1 MSYLYVN
8 EDGVV
13 VSIEENRCT
22 AKYKD
27 GMIKYMPIEALEG
40 IVIMGRSQL
49 TTYCMEQCLERGI
62 NVSFFS
68 KSGRYF
74 GRLHSTGHVKT
85 DRQRRQ
91 CELYDSQFAIDLSKR
106 IISAKLKNQEVV
118 LRRYERSKNINLK
131 DIHNMMSICRNK
143 IENCDSVYE
152 IMGYEGQGAK
162 YYFDGLSQCIKEDFA
177 FHGRSRRPPLDEFNS
192 MIGLG
197 YSVLMNEIYEK
208 IEEKGLNP
216 YFGFMHRD
224 AEKHPTLASDLMEE
238 WRAVIVDATVMSI
251 INGNEI
257 TKEEFIH
264 NVDEPGCYLNRKG
277 VGILIKKLE
286 KKFQT
291 DVKYLIYIDYSVDFR
306 HAMLLQVNQLVKA
319 MENEDSVRLYQIK
332 GKGNVTTWGKN
343 ENYNV
348 DEVIIL

>member
-13 VSIEENRCT
+13 VSIEGNRCI

-68 KSGRYF
+68 KGGRYF

-85 DRQRRQ
+85 ERQRCQ
-91 CELYDSQFAIDLSKR
+91 CELYDSQFAIDLAKR

-118 LRRYERSKNINLK
+118 LRRYERSRNINLK
-131 DIHNMMSICRNK
+131 DIHNMISICRNK
-143 IENCDSVYE
+143 IENCNSVYE

-162 YYFDGLSQCIKEDFA
+162 YYFDGLSKCIKEDFA

-197 YSVLMNEIYEK
+197 YSVLMNEIYGK

-216 YFGFMHRD
+216 YFGFIHRD

-257 TKEEFIH
+257 TKEEFTH

-291 DVKYLIYIDYSVDFR
+291 DVKYLNYIDYSVDFR

-319 MENEDSVRLYQIK
+319 MESEDASLYYPIQIR
-332 GKGNVTTWGKN
+332 
-343 ENYNV
+343 
-348 DEVIIL
+348 

>member
-13 VSIEENRCT
+13 VSIEGNRCI

-68 KSGRYF
+68 KGGRYF

-143 IENCDSVYE
+143 IETCNSIYE

-162 YYFDGLSQCIKEDFA
+162 YYFDGLSKCVKEDFV
-177 FHGRSRRPPLDEFNS
+177 FQGRSRRPPLDEFNS
-192 MIGLG
+192 MI
-197 YSVLMNEIYEK
+197 
-208 IEEKGLNP
+208 
-216 YFGFMHRD
+216 
-224 AEKHPTLASDLMEE
+224 
-238 WRAVIVDATVMSI
+238 
-251 INGNEI
+251 
-257 TKEEFIH
+257 
-264 NVDEPGCYLNRKG
+264 
-277 VGILIKKLE
+277 
-286 KKFQT
+286 
-291 DVKYLIYIDYSVDFR
+291 IYIKF
-306 HAMLLQVNQLVKA
+306 
-319 MENEDSVRLYQIK
+319 
-332 GKGNVTTWGKN
+332 
-343 ENYNV
+343 
-348 DEVIIL
+348 IIQTN

>member
-1 MSYLYVN
+1 M
-8 EDGVV
+8 
-13 VSIEENRCT
+13 
-22 AKYKD
+22 
-27 GMIKYMPIEALEG
+27 
-40 IVIMGRSQL
+40 
-49 TTYCMEQCLERGI
+49 
-62 NVSFFS
+62 
-68 KSGRYF
+68 
-74 GRLHSTGHVKT
+74 
-85 DRQRRQ
+85 
-91 CELYDSQFAIDLSKR
+91 YDSQFAIDLSKR

-162 YYFDGLSQCIKEDFA
+162 YYFDGLSKCIKEDFV

-197 YSVLMNEIYEK
+197 YSVLMNEIYGK

-264 NVDEPGCYLNRKG
+264 NVDEPGCYLSRKG

-291 DVKYLIYIDYSVDFR
+291 DVKYLSYIDYSVDFR
-306 HAMLLQVNQLVKA
+306 HAMMLQVNQLVKA
-319 MENEDSVRLYQIK
+319 MENEDASLYYPIQIR
-332 GKGNVTTWGKN
+332 
-343 ENYNV
+343 
-348 DEVIIL
+348 

>member
-13 VSIEENRCT
+13 VSIEGNRCI

-68 KSGRYF
+68 KGGRYF

-131 DIHNMMSICRNK
+131 DIHNMTSICRNK

-197 YSVLMNEIYEK
+197 YSVLMNEIYGK

-238 WRAVIVDATVMSI
+238 WRAVIIDATVMSI

-264 NVDEPGCYLNRKG
+264 NIDEPGCYLNRKG

-291 DVKYLIYIDYSVDFR
+291 DVNYLSYIDYSVDFR

-319 MENEDSVRLYQIK
+319 MESEDASLYYPIQIR
-332 GKGNVTTWGKN
+332 
-343 ENYNV
+343 
-348 DEVIIL
+348 

>member
-8 EDGVV
+8 DDGVV
-13 VSIEENRCT
+13 VSIEGNRCV

-27 GMIKYMPIEALEG
+27 GMKQYLPIESLEG

-49 TTYCMEQCLERGI
+49 TTYCMEQCLMQGI

-68 KSGRYF
+68 KGGRYF

-85 DRQRRQ
+85 ERQRMQ
-91 CELYDSQFAIDLSKR
+91 CALYDTDFALQLSKR
-106 IISAKLKNQEVV
+106 IISAKIKNQEVV
-118 LRRYERSKNINLK
+118 LRRYERSSNVALK
-131 DIHNMMSICRNK
+131 DIHNMMSICRSK
-143 IENCDSVYE
+143 LDNCESVYE
-152 IMGYEGQGAK
+152 IMGYEGQSAK
-162 YYFDGLSQCIKEDFA
+162 YYFDGLSKCIKDEFV

-197 YSVLMNEIYEK
+197 YSVLMNEIYGK

-224 AEKHPTLASDLMEE
+224 AENHPTLASDLMEE

-257 TKEEFIH
+257 SKDEFD
-264 NVDEPGCYLNRKG
+264 NNLDEPGCYLNKKG

-286 KKFQT
+286 RKLQT
-291 DVKYLIYIDYSVDFR
+291 DVRYLDYIDYPVDFR

-319 MENEDSVRLYQIK
+319 MENEDASMYHP
-332 GKGNVTTWGKN
+332 
-343 ENYNV
+343 
-348 DEVIIL
+348 ILIR

>member
-13 VSIEENRCT
+13 VSIEGNRCI

-68 KSGRYF
+68 KGGRYF

-118 LRRYERSKNINLK
+118 LRRY
-131 DIHNMMSICRNK
+131 
-143 IENCDSVYE
+143 
-152 IMGYEGQGAK
+152 GAR
-162 YYFDGLSQCIKEDFA
+162 I
-177 FHGRSRRPPLDEFNS
+177 
-192 MIGLG
+192 
-197 YSVLMNEIYEK
+197 
-208 IEEKGLNP
+208 
-216 YFGFMHRD
+216 
-224 AEKHPTLASDLMEE
+224 
-238 WRAVIVDATVMSI
+238 
-251 INGNEI
+251 
-257 TKEEFIH
+257 
-264 NVDEPGCYLNRKG
+264 
-277 VGILIKKLE
+277 
-286 KKFQT
+286 
-291 DVKYLIYIDYSVDFR
+291 
-306 HAMLLQVNQLVKA
+306 
-319 MENEDSVRLYQIK
+319 
-332 GKGNVTTWGKN
+332 
-343 ENYNV
+343 
-348 DEVIIL
+348 

>member
-13 VSIEENRCT
+13 VSIEGNRCI

-68 KSGRYF
+68 KGGRYF

-143 IENCDSVYE
+143 IETCNSIYE

-162 YYFDGLSQCIKEDFA
+162 YYFDGLSKCVKEDFV
-177 FHGRSRRPPLDEFNS
+177 FQGRSRRPPLDEFNS

-197 YSVLMNEIYEK
+197 YSVLMNEIYGK
-208 IEEKGLNP
+208 IEAKGLNP

-257 TKEEFIH
+257 TKEEFTH
-264 NVDEPGCYLNRKG
+264 NVDEPGCYLTKDGLRLYLN
-277 VGILIKKLE
+277 KLE
-286 KKFQT
+286 RKFQT
-291 DVKYLIYIDYSVDFR
+291 EVRDLKYIDYAVSFR
-306 HAMLLQVNQLVKA
+306 RGIFIQMERLAKA
-319 MENEDSVRLYQIK
+319 IEEGDASIY
-332 GKGNVTTWGKN
+332 
-343 ENYNV
+343 EP
-348 DEVIIL
+348 IIIR

>member
-13 VSIEENRCT
+13 VSIEGNRCI

-68 KSGRYF
+68 KGGRYF

-85 DRQRRQ
+85 DRHRRQ

-143 IENCDSVYE
+143 IETCNSIYE

-162 YYFDGLSQCIKEDFA
+162 YYFDGLSKCINEEFV

-197 YSVLMNEIYEK
+197 YSVLMNEIYGK

-216 YFGFMHRD
+216 YFGFIHRD

-238 WRAVIVDATVMSI
+238 WRAVLVDATVMGI

-257 TKEEFIH
+257 SKDDFVK
-264 NVDEPGCYLNRKG
+264 NLDEPGCYLNKNG

-291 DVKYLIYIDYSVDFR
+291 DVKYLDYVDYPVSFR
-306 HAMLLQVNQLVKA
+306 HAMMLQMNQLVKA
-319 MENEDSVRLYQIK
+319 IESEDATQYLPIQIR
-332 GKGNVTTWGKN
+332 
-343 ENYNV
+343 
-348 DEVIIL
+348 

>member
-13 VSIEENRCT
+13 VSIEGNRCI

-27 GMIKYMPIEALEG
+27 GMIKYMPIEALDG

-68 KSGRYF
+68 KGGRYF
-74 GRLHSTGHVKT
+74 GRIHSTGHVKT

-197 YSVLMNEIYEK
+197 YSVLMNEIYGK

-277 VGILIKKLE
+277 
-286 KKFQT
+286 F
-291 DVKYLIYIDYSVDFR
+291 
-306 HAMLLQVNQLVKA
+306 
-319 MENEDSVRLYQIK
+319 
-332 GKGNVTTWGKN
+332 
-343 ENYNV
+343 
-348 DEVIIL
+348 

>member
-13 VSIEENRCT
+13 VSIEGNRCI

-68 KSGRYF
+68 KGGRYF

-131 DIHNMMSICRNK
+131 DIHN
-143 IENCDSVYE
+143 
-152 IMGYEGQGAK
+152 
-162 YYFDGLSQCIKEDFA
+162 FDGLSKCVKEDFV
-177 FHGRSRRPPLDEFNS
+177 FQGRSRRPPLDEFNS

-197 YSVLMNEIYEK
+197 YSVLMNEIYGK
-208 IEEKGLNP
+208 IEAKGLNP

-257 TKEEFIH
+257 TKEEFTH

-291 DVKYLIYIDYSVDFR
+291 DVKYLSYIDYTVDFR

-319 MENEDSVRLYQIK
+319 MESEDASLYYPIQIR
-332 GKGNVTTWGKN
+332 
-343 ENYNV
+343 
-348 DEVIIL
+348 

>member
-13 VSIEENRCT
+13 VSIEGNRCI

-68 KSGRYF
+68 KGGRYF

-143 IENCDSVYE
+143 IETCNSIYE

-162 YYFDGLSQCIKEDFA
+162 YYFDGLSKCVKEDFV
-177 FHGRSRRPPLDEFNS
+177 FLGRSRRPPLDEFNS

-197 YSVLMNEIYEK
+197 YSVLMNEIYGK
-208 IEEKGLNP
+208 IEAKGLNP

-238 WRAVIVDATVMSI
+238 WRPIIVDNTLMELI
-251 INGNEI
+251 QNGKLLLSHFENKDQDFILNDEGREI
-257 TKEEFIH
+257 FARA
-264 NVDEPGCYLNRKG
+264 LRSR
-277 VGILIKKLE
+277 ILEVHQYIELDKKH
-286 KKFQT
+286 
-291 DVKYLIYIDYSVDFR
+291 YSF
-306 HAMLLQVNQLVKA
+306 L
-319 MENEDSVRLYQIK
+319 
-332 GKGNVTTWGKN
+332 
-343 ENYNV
+343 
-348 DEVIIL
+348 

>member
-13 VSIEENRCT
+13 VSIEGNRCI

-68 KSGRYF
+68 KGGRYF

-143 IENCDSVYE
+143 IETCNSIYE

-162 YYFDGLSQCIKEDFA
+162 YYFDGLSKCVKEDFV
-177 FHGRSRRPPLDEFNS
+177 FQGRSRRPPLDEFNS

-197 YSVLMNEIYEK
+197 YSVLMNEIYGK
-208 IEEKGLNP
+208 IEAKGLNP

-257 TKEEFIH
+257 TKEEFTH
-264 NVDEPGCYLNRKG
+264 NVDEPGCYFNRKG

-291 DVKYLIYIDYSVDFR
+291 DVKYLSYIDYTVDFR

-319 MENEDSVRLYQIK
+319 MESEDASLYYPIQIR
-332 GKGNVTTWGKN
+332 
-343 ENYNV
+343 
-348 DEVIIL
+348 